1 MGWMGYM
8 FNFRGIFRRSA
19 AVGFVLLFWITL
31 ASAAAPTPDH
41 VTLTW
46 TQDPKTTQTISWRT
60 DTATTGGQVRFGQ
73 DLNNT
78 DPNSRSAISAALTST
93 LETTGGAVNIHS
105 ATLTGLTPG
114 MRYRYQ
120 VGYGSSWSDT
130 YTFKTE
136 SREPVSFKFL
146 VFGDSQS
153 IDYGTWRT
161 TLQAAVRQNP
171 DAAFLVNMGD
181 LVDVGQ
187 DYGQWESWFAASAG
201 VIENIPVMP
210 LTGNHECYTP
220 ERRFSSPVFFT
231 AQFAL
236 PENGPEG
243 LKRQVYSFDYGD
255 VHFVMLDSQ
264 EGEQR
269 GFLPDMLERQRR
281 WLEADL
287 AATDR
292 KWKVVFIHRPLYG
305 NKPNGINE
313 NLRRAFAGL
322 FDKYQVDLVFT
333 AHDHVYARTAPM
345 YNNKEGT
352 DWDSFRGTIHVATG
366 RTGSKT
372 YENLSEKPWNVFFHN
387 PMAEPIY
394 LGVKSEGV
402 VLHVT
407 AMGVSGQLIDE
418 WTLVKTNS
426 KSGE

>member
-1 MGWMGYM
+1 M

-153 IDYGTWRT
+153 IDYGT
-161 TLQAAVRQNP
+161 
-171 DAAFLVNMGD
+171 
-181 LVDVGQ
+181 
-187 DYGQWESWFAASAG
+187 
-201 VIENIPVMP
+201 
-210 LTGNHECYTP
+210 
-220 ERRFSSPVFFT
+220 
-231 AQFAL
+231 
-236 PENGPEG
+236 
-243 LKRQVYSFDYGD
+243 
-255 VHFVMLDSQ
+255 
-264 EGEQR
+264 
-269 GFLPDMLERQRR
+269 
-281 WLEADL
+281 
-287 AATDR
+287 
-292 KWKVVFIHRPLYG
+292 
-305 NKPNGINE
+305 
-313 NLRRAFAGL
+313 
-322 FDKYQVDLVFT
+322 
-333 AHDHVYARTAPM
+333 
-345 YNNKEGT
+345 
-352 DWDSFRGTIHVATG
+352 
-366 RTGSKT
+366 
-372 YENLSEKPWNVFFHN
+372 
-387 PMAEPIY
+387 
-394 LGVKSEGV
+394 
-402 VLHVT
+402 
-407 AMGVSGQLIDE
+407 
-418 WTLVKTNS
+418 
-426 KSGE
+426 

>member
-1 MGWMGYM
+1 M
-8 FNFRGIFRRSA
+8 FNFRRFFRRSA
-19 AVGFVLLFWITL
+19 AAGCVLLFWIAI
-31 ASAAAPTPDH
+31 ASAASQNPDH

-60 DTATTGGQVRFGQ
+60 DISTTVGQVRFGP
-73 DLNNT
+73 DLT
-78 DPNSRSAISAALTST
+78 SADPNGRSSIAAALTNT
-93 LETTGGAVNIHS
+93 LEITGSAVNVHS

-120 VGYGSSWSDT
+120 VGYGSVWSNV
-130 YTFKTE
+130 YNFRTE
-136 SREPVSFKFL
+136 SREPAPFKFL

-161 TLQAAVRQNP
+161 TLQAAVRNNS
-171 DAAFLVNMGD
+171 DAAFFVNMGD

-201 VIENIPVMP
+201 VIESIPVMP

-220 ERRFSSPVFFT
+220 ERRFSSPYFFT

-236 PENGPEG
+236 PGNGPEG
-243 LKRQVYSFDYGD
+243 MKRQVYSFNYGD

-269 GFLPDMLERQRR
+269 RFLPDLLERQRQ
-281 WLEADL
+281 WLEEDL
-287 AATDR
+287 ATTDR

-313 NLRRAFAGL
+313 NLRRAFEGVL
-322 FDKYQVDLVFT
+322 DKYQVDLVFT
-333 AHDHVYARTAPM
+333 AHDHAYARTAPM
-345 YNNKEGT
+345 YNNKDGEVRDFVG
-352 DWDSFRGTIHVATG
+352 GAIHVTTG

-372 YENLSEKPWNVFFHN
+372 YDNVSEKTWNVFFHN
-387 PMAEPIY
+387 PIAEPMY
-394 LGVKSEGV
+394 LSVKSAGD
-402 VLHVT
+402 VLTVT
-407 AMGVSGQLIDE
+407 AMGVSGQLIDD

>member
-1 MGWMGYM
+1 M
-8 FNFRGIFRRSA
+8 FVFRGIFRRSA
-19 AVGFVLLFWITL
+19 VAAGLLLFWMAL
-31 ASAAAPTPDH
+31 ASAASQTPDH

-60 DTATTGGQVRFGQ
+60 DTATTAGQVRFSQ
-73 DLNNT
+73 DLNNEE
-78 DPNSRSAISAALTST
+78 PNRRSAIAAASTNT
-93 LETTGGAVNIHS
+93 LETTYGAVNVHS

-114 MRYRYQ
+114 VRYRYQ
-120 VGYGSSWSDT
+120 VGYGSSWSDIF
-130 YTFKTE
+130 TFKTE
-136 SREPVSFKFL
+136 SRKAVPFKFL

-161 TLQAAVRQNP
+161 TLQAAVRNNP
-171 DAAFLVNMGD
+171 DASFFVNMGD

-201 VIENIPVMP
+201 VIENVPVMP

-220 ERRFSSPVFFT
+220 ERRFSSPAFFT

-243 LKRQVYSFDYGD
+243 LKRQVYSFDYGN
-255 VHFVMLDSQ
+255 VHLVMLDSQ

-269 GFLPDMLERQRR
+269 GFLPDLLERQRQ

-305 NKPNGINE
+305 NKPDGINE
-313 NLRRAFAGL
+313 NLRRAFAGVL
-322 FDKYQVDLVFT
+322 DKYQVDLVFT
-333 AHDHVYARTAPM
+333 AHDHVYARTAPE
-345 YNNKEGT
+345 YNNQDGT
-352 DWDSFRGTIHVATG
+352 DQDSVRGTIHVATG

-372 YENLSEKPWNVFFHN
+372 YDNVSEKAWNIFFHN
-387 PMAEPIY
+387 PMTEPMY
-394 LGVKSEGV
+394 LSVKSAGDA
-402 VLHVT
+402 LNVT
-407 AMGVSGQLIDE
+407 AMGVSGQLIDD
-418 WTLVKTNS
+418 WTLVKANS

>member
-1 MGWMGYM
+1 M
-8 FNFRGIFRRSA
+8 FNFRRFFRRSVA
-19 AVGFVLLFWITL
+19 AGCVLLFWITL
-31 ASAAAPTPDH
+31 ASAASPTPDH
-41 VTLTW
+41 VILTW

-60 DTATTGGQVRFGQ
+60 DTATTVGQVRFGP
-73 DLNNT
+73 DLKSV
-78 DPNSRSAISAALTST
+78 DPNGRSAITAALTNT
-93 LETTGGAVNIHS
+93 LEITGGAVNIHS
-105 ATLTGLTPG
+105 ATLTALTPG

-120 VGYGSSWSDT
+120 VGYGSIWSDA

-136 SREPVSFKFL
+136 SREPASFKFL

-153 IDYGTWRT
+153 VDYGTWRT
-161 TLQAAVRQNP
+161 TLQAAARKNP
-171 DAAFLVNMGD
+171 DAAFFVNMGD

-210 LTGNHECYTP
+210 LTGNHEYYTP
-220 ERRFSSPVFFT
+220 ERRFSSPLFFT

-243 LKRQVYSFDYGD
+243 MKRQVYSFNYGE

-269 GFLPDMLERQRR
+269 RFLPDLLDRQRQ

-287 AATDR
+287 AMNDS
-292 KWKVVFIHRPLYG
+292 KWKVVFIHSPLYG

-313 NLRRAFAGL
+313 NLLRTFAGV

-345 YNNKEGT
+345 YNIEDGAAR
-352 DWDSFRGTIHVATG
+352 DSVRGTIHVSTG

-372 YENLSEKPWNVFFHN
+372 YDNVSEKTWNIFFHN
-387 PMAEPIY
+387 PIAEPMY
-394 LGVKSEGV
+394 LSVKSTGD
-402 VLHVT
+402 VLNVT
-407 AMGVSGQLIDE
+407 AMGVSGQLIDD